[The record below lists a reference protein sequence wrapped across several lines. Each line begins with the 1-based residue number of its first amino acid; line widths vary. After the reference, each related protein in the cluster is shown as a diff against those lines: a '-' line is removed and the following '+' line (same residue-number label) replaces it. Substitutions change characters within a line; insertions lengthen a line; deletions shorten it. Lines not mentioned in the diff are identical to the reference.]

1 MITRTK
7 PEVSLKA
14 KYGKV
19 IRISLILSLLLL
31 TAVLV
36 AVPRMEQK
44 ETEIEQPNVQIE
56 NVEIPETQQY
66 ERPPAPSRP
75 TVPVASENEDIAED
89 VTIEETTFQEF
100 EASEAPPPAP
110 EEGPKVKFI
119 PYDEPPEL
127 IGGMQALQRAI
138 KYPEIAKE
146 AGVEGTVIVQAF
158 INQEGSVE
166 EVVIVKGV
174 PKTGLNEAA
183 IEAVQR
189 TKWKPAKQRDR
200 AVGVWYS
207 IPIVFRLK
215 NAG

>member
-31 TAVLV
+31 TTVLI

-75 TVPVASENEDIAED
+75 TVPVASESEDIAED

-158 INQEGSVE
+158 INKEGNVE

-215 NAG
+215 TG